1 MGERGEESARV
12 RLQKGEAEMN
22 FLGFKA
28 PVTVGVEFFKGGDVK
43 PETVT
48 VRSASGVPETV
59 PLYTDG
65 DTVSGV
71 VTITPAFGKKVD
83 HQGIKIELLGQIE
96 AFYDKGSFY
105 DFVASAREVSGP
117 AELREEVNFDFEFP
131 KLELLNES
139 YSGVNVRLR
148 YVVKVTIVRSYRGS
162 VVKDFPFCVR
172 NLCILPEINN
182 SIKMEVGIEDCLHIE
197 FEYKKSKYHLKDVL
211 VGKIY
216 FLLVQIKLKHM
227 ELEIRR
233 RETTGT
239 GSNQYNET
247 QTMAKYEVMDGAPV
261 KGECIPIRLFLSAYD
276 LTPTYKVL
284 NRFSVKY
291 FLNLV
296 LVDEEDRRY
305 FKQQEIQ
312 LFRTA

>member
-1 MGERGEESARV
+1 
-12 RLQKGEAEMN
+12 MN
-22 FLGFKA
+22 FLGFKPA
-28 PVTVGVEFFKGGDVK
+28 CTVDVELLKGDGVK
-43 PETVT
+43 PELVT
-48 VRSASGVPETV
+48 LRSASGVPETI

-71 VTITPAFGKKVD
+71 VTITPAFGKKID

-96 AFYDKGSFY
+96 AYYDRGSFY
-105 DFVASAREVSGP
+105 DFIASVREVSGP
-117 AELREEVNFDFEFP
+117 GEIKEELKYDFEFP
-131 KLELLNES
+131 NVEMLNET

-148 YVVKVTIVRSYRGS
+148 YIVKVSLVRSYRGS

-172 NLCILPEINN
+172 NTAILPEINN

-233 RETTGT
+233 RETTGS

-261 KGECIPIRLFLSAYD
+261 KGECIPIRLFLGAYD
-276 LTPTYKVL
+276 LSPTYKDVM
-284 NRFSVKY
+284 NKFSVRY

-305 FKQQEIQ
+305 FKQQEIH
-312 LFRTA
+312 LFRTEM

>member
-1 MGERGEESARV
+1 MD
-12 RLQKGEAEMN
+12 AE
-22 FLGFKA
+22 L
-28 PVTVGVEFFKGGDVK
+28 FKGDGVK
-43 PETVT
+43 PELVT
-48 VRSASGVPETV
+48 VRSASGVPETI
-59 PLYTDG
+59 PLYKDG
-65 DTVSGV
+65 DTVSGF
-71 VTITPAFGKKVD
+71 VTVTPGFGKKVD

-96 AFYDKGSFY
+96 AYYDKGSFY
-105 DFVASAREVSGP
+105 DFIAAVREVAGP
-117 AELREEVNFDFEFP
+117 GEIKEETKFDFEFP
-131 KLELLNES
+131 NLEMLNES

-148 YVVKVTIVRSYRGS
+148 YVVKVTIVRSFRGS
-162 VVKDFPFCVR
+162 VVTDFPFCVR
-172 NLCILPEINN
+172 NTTTLPEINN

-216 FLLVQIKLKHM
+216 FLFVQIKLKHM

-233 RETTGT
+233 RETTGS

-276 LTPTYKVL
+276 LTPTYKNV
-284 NRFSVKY
+284 NNKFSVKY

-305 FKQQEIQ
+305 FKQQEIH
-312 LFRTA
+312 LFRTEM